1 MNSNQTHLPQALGQI
16 NRAFSPPNYE
26 LLSEERELRTPGRE
40 SASTI
45 INVHSYEPP
54 ANDFLVW
61 SVFNTL
67 YMNFCCLGFM
77 ALVFSV
83 KARDRKVVGDL
94 NGARSYGST
103 AKCLN
108 IFALIFS
115 LLIVI
120 VLTALLAT
128 GIIALKRVVTN
139 PSEIPHYSDL
149 FPGN

>member
-1 MNSNQTHLPQALGQI
+1 MNTNQTASLGQI

-26 LLSEERELRTPGRE
+26 LLSEERELRPPGQVP
-40 SASTI
+40 ASTI
-45 INVHSYEPP
+45 ISVHSYELPP
-54 ANDFLVW
+54 KDFLVW

-115 LLIVI
+115 LLLI
-120 VLTALLAT
+120 VLFIVLVAT
-128 GIIALKRVVTN
+128 GIIIVKRAATSLN
-139 PSEIPHYSDL
+139 ENSHLSDF

>member
-1 MNSNQTHLPQALGQI
+1 MNIQQPVPLGQI

-26 LLSEERELRTPGRE
+26 LLSEERELRTPGQDPG
-40 SASTI
+40 STV
-45 INVHSYEPP
+45 INIHSYEAP
-54 ANDFLVW
+54 AKDFFIW

-94 NGARSYGST
+94 SGARSYGST

-108 IFALIFS
+108 ISALIFS
-115 LLIVI
+115 LLGVILFIV
-120 VLTALLAT
+120 LLAT
-128 GIIALKRVVTN
+128 GIIVIKHAATN
-139 PSEIPHYSDL
+139 LNENSYISDL

>member
-1 MNSNQTHLPQALGQI
+1 MNTNQTLPLGQI
-16 NRAFSPPNYE
+16 NHAFPTPKYE
-26 LLSEERELRTPGRE
+26 PLSEELDPRKPGQDP
-40 SASTI
+40 ASTVI
-45 INVHSYEPP
+45 SVHSYEPP
-54 ANDFLVW
+54 AKDFLVW

-115 LLIVI
+115 LLLI
-120 VLTALLAT
+120 VLFIILFVT
-128 GIIALKRVVTN
+128 GMIV
-139 PSEIPHYSDL
+139 
-149 FPGN
+149 